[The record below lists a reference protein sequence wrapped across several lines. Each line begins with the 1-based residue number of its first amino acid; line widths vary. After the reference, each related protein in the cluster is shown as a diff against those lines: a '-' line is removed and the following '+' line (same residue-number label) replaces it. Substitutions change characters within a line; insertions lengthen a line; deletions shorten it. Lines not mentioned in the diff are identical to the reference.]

1 MVFVRVG
8 IYFSKKL
15 RGPWNFPQKY
25 EMVKPFF
32 SVYIC
37 TIMKG
42 DKEQEM
48 WEEKNNEAYLKGN
61 SIAYSIIVLRWM

>member
-1 MVFVRVG
+1 
-8 IYFSKKL
+8 
-15 RGPWNFPQKY
+15 
-25 EMVKPFF
+25 MVKPFF